1 MTTLSIVLGI
11 GCRRGVSVE
20 EIEAAVQ
27 RALDALDAPGAHA
40 LANVRAVASIE
51 GKSDGA
57 ALLAFCERHRL
68 TLQLFTAQQI
78 EGVDTHARASAQVR
92 KHLGVGG
99 VCEPCALLASHEGR
113 IVVPKTIVDDVT
125 VAIAADHSIHHSKSH
140 A

>member
-1 MTTLSIVLGI
+1 MTAQSIVLGI

-20 EIEAAVQ
+20 EIEAAV
-27 RALDALDAPGAHA
+27 RCALQALHTHS

-51 GKSDGA
+51 GKSDEA

-68 TLQLFTAQQI
+68 PLQLFTAQRI
-78 EGVDTHARASAQVR
+78 ADVEANSPASAPVQ

-99 VCEPCALLASHEGR
+99 VCEPCALLASRDGR

-125 VAIAADHSIHHSKSH
+125 VAIAADRSTHHSSKGH

>member
-1 MTTLSIVLGI
+1 MTTVSIVLGI

-27 RALDALDAPGAHA
+27 TALNALGARS

-51 GKSDGA
+51 GKSDEA

-78 EGVDTHARASAQVR
+78 EGVDAPAPASAQVR
-92 KHLGVGG
+92 QHLGVGG

-125 VAIAADHSIHHSKSH
+125 VAIAADHSTHHSKSH

>member
-27 RALDALDAPGAHA
+27 SALNALDTPGARS
-40 LANVRAVASIE
+40 LARVRVVASIE
-51 GKSDGA
+51 GKSDEA
-57 ALLAFCERHRL
+57 ALLAFCERHHL

-78 EGVDTHARASAQVR
+78 EGVDTHAPASAQVR

-99 VCEPCALLASHEGR
+99 VCEPCALLASPQITQFIIQRATHENRYRIAPAHDAASQGR
-113 IVVPKTIVDDVT
+113 P
-125 VAIAADHSIHHSKSH
+125 
-140 A
+140 